1 MPRPIPSANLSE
13 AEFLRW
19 YWLRSELSS
28 FCRLLGI
35 PASGNKED
43 LTARIAARL
52 GHRLPLPQTTTTP
65 ARTSPP
71 AFLTPETPV
80 TPGWPLSTGL
90 RQFFVQHCG
99 KSFRFNQAL
108 RDFFRSGSGTLAD
121 ALATYRAS
129 LANPPREIP
138 KVFEFNRF
146 ARAFRQ
152 GHPHA
157 THADLIMAWHHARS
171 QPR

>member
-1 MPRPIPSANLSE
+1 MPRPSPAAHLSE

-28 FCRLLGI
+28 LCRLLGI
-35 PASGNKED
+35 PASGNKEEV
-43 LTARIAARL
+43 TARIAAHL
-52 GHRLPLPQTTTTP
+52 GNRPPPPRTST
-65 ARTSPP
+65 ARTAPP
-71 AFLTPETPV
+71 ATLTPETPV
-80 TPGWPLSTGL
+80 TPGWTLSAQL
-90 RQFFVQHCG
+90 RQFFVHHCG
-99 KSFRFNQAL
+99 KSFRFNQSL

-129 LANPPREIP
+129 LANPARDIP

-152 GHPHA
+152 SHPHA
-157 THADLIMAWHHARS
+157 SHEDMTRAWHHARS

>member
-1 MPRPIPSANLSE
+1 MPRPNPSAHLSE
-13 AEFLRW
+13 TEFLRW

-28 FCRLLGI
+28 LCRLLGI
-35 PASGNKED
+35 PSSGNKEEV
-43 LTARIAARL
+43 TTRIAAHL
-52 GHRLPLPQTTTTP
+52 GQRPPPPRTRTT
-65 ARTSPP
+65 RTAPP
-71 AFLTPETPV
+71 ATLTPDTPV
-80 TPGWPLSTGL
+80 TPGWPLSAQL
-90 RQFFVQHCG
+90 RQFFVHHCG
-99 KSFRFNQAL
+99 ESFRFNQSL

-152 GHPHA
+152 SHPHA
-157 THADLIMAWHHARS
+157 THEDLTKAWLHARS